1 GCYPF
6 GMDTQEI
13 TAMDINRTR
22 IRVALADRTR
32 ELIMARKALYA
43 AATIHTVTT
52 AMLMAW
58 FALTLHVV
66 LS

>member
-1 GCYPF
+1 
-6 GMDTQEI
+6 
-13 TAMDINRTR
+13 MDINRTM

-58 FALTLHVV
+58 FALMLHVV
-66 LS
+66 LP